1 MLPDLPSW
9 PVYSKAERAAV
20 DRVLERG
27 LGNYWYG
34 SEGKAFEREFASY
47 CGVAHGLAVAN
58 GTVALEL
65 CLRAL
70 GIGSGDEVVTTPPII
85 HRHGQQYRIV
95 RCQAGV
101 CRR

>member
-1 MLPDLPSW
+1 ML
-9 PVYSKAERAAV
+9 EQ
-20 DRVLERG
+20 G

-34 SEGKAFEREFASY
+34 AEGKAFEREFAAY
-47 CGVAHGLAVAN
+47 CGAAHGLAVAN

-70 GIGSGDEVVTTPPII
+70 GIGPGDEVVTTPRSFIATANS
-85 HRHGQQYRIV
+85 IV
-95 RCQAGV
+95 LCGARPGV